1 MPQIHKK
8 RTSSP
13 KNDENNDTQNRFNT
27 KPYVTEF
34 FFIKLIKTW
43 FFRGAA
49 TQTIQ
54 IHLQLL
60 YADDTK
66 VAWGPRRALSS
77 HAKQAPLILET
88 DRPYFDILIFF
99 MNKWKMAYSMRRCL
113 THWLNPGGRWRDS
126 RRD

>member
-1 MPQIHKK
+1 MPQIQK

-49 TQTIQ
+49 T
-54 IHLQLL
+54 LL
-60 YADDTK
+60 CSYYTRTTQMLHEDRAVRS
-66 VAWGPRRALSS
+66 VAM
-77 HAKQAPLILET
+77 Q
-88 DRPYFDILIFF
+88 
-99 MNKWKMAYSMRRCL
+99 
-113 THWLNPGGRWRDS
+113 S
-126 RRD
+126 RHR